1 MNITELNEKFE
12 KEVAELLISYMNN
25 DKDTAEYV
33 ALKIA
38 KLHDFYV
45 KEELKVN
52 GE

>member
-1 MNITELNEKFE
+1 MNRAELNKKFE
-12 KEVAELLISYMNN
+12 KEVAELLISYINN

-38 KLHDFYV
+38 KLHDTYV
-45 KEELKVN
+45 EMELSAN